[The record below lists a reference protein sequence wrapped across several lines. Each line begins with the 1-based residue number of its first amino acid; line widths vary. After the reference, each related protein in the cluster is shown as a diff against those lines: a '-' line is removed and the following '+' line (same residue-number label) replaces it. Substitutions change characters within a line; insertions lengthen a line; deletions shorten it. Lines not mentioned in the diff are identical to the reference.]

1 MQFASRVVGGWTRNR
16 RVEREDTFDRFTLKY
31 IFDIIRQM
39 QTNLDFLDGL
49 FAENFI
55 SEYNHSNYTEEFD
68 GTKFFHM
75 DCSGFVHWC
84 LTQMGYKRALVE
96 LRHFLKQNDFIKINR
111 FFCKDFAFINKH
123 KNELKYWQFIDKPV
137 VGSIMVVVFPDG
149 NGHCM
154 FVDKIIKSDNNNTF
168 LRVIDS
174 TQYPHKNDTR
184 TDTGIGIG
192 EIEIIYE
199 KDNSLY
205 NSNNQSLPIRKADF
219 YFVLP
224 QK

>member
-1 MQFASRVVGGWTRNR
+1 
-16 RVEREDTFDRFTLKY
+16 
-31 IFDIIRQM
+31 M
-39 QTNLDFLDGL
+39 QTNLDFFNNL
-49 FAENFI
+49 FHQDI
-55 SEYNHSNYTEEFD
+55 VSEYSHSNYIDEID
-68 GTKFFHM
+68 NKKFFYM

-96 LRHFLKQNDFIKINR
+96 LRSFLKQNDFIKINR

-154 FVDKIIKSDNNNTF
+154 FIKKIIAINKNTIKIQ
-168 LRVIDS
+168 VIDS
-174 TQYPHKNDTR
+174 TQHAHKNDNR
-184 TDTGIGIG
+184 KKDKTGIGMG
-192 EIEIIYE
+192 EIEIMNKNGDWFY
-199 KDNSLY
+199 DSG
-205 NSNNQSLPIRKADF
+205 NQDLSIRKADI

-224 QK
+224 KK